1 MLMLNKQKFYFNKL
15 KKFHI
20 ISICLFS
27 FVLVC
32 FNISI
37 AKSAEFNIF
46 TLPEILDTEQCL
58 QYECHPFSCQCCKK
72 FICIPGDKVCHYVPR
87 AFIETPKESFV
98 SLVSPFDEMI
108 QLLQM
113 QSEMQQSGG
122 AEGRGKN
129 ENLHFFESHMFV
141 VPTFW
146 YLKSKNPTKRLC
158 YWQEAFSTELNY
170 VSEIDSVN
178 WRAGLIDYL
187 MPEFWGGSIANILQ
201 LCPLSEVIPPIQSLT
216 NEICMGTWGVTYPR
230 VGFSSVNSSAVA
242 SAIVAWRTTRVVSNS
257 TGRVVLFPKFLSK
270 DIKLQLGYPMFATP
284 NNCFHAGTA
293 QSYWDNKTTLPS
305 GTKGY
310 IWVIWERVCCCKC
323 PATGCIGPD

>member
-1 MLMLNKQKFYFNKL
+1 MLMLNKQKIYFNKL

-37 AKSAEFNIF
+37 AKSAEFDIF

-146 YLKSKNPTKRLC
+146 YLKSKKSYKKT
-158 YWQEAFSTELNY
+158 
-170 VSEIDSVN
+170 
-178 WRAGLIDYL
+178 
-187 MPEFWGGSIANILQ
+187 
-201 LCPLSEVIPPIQSLT
+201 
-216 NEICMGTWGVTYPR
+216 
-230 VGFSSVNSSAVA
+230 
-242 SAIVAWRTTRVVSNS
+242 
-257 TGRVVLFPKFLSK
+257 VLLARSF
-270 DIKLQLGYPMFATP
+270 
-284 NNCFHAGTA
+284 
-293 QSYWDNKTTLPS
+293 
-305 GTKGY
+305 
-310 IWVIWERVCCCKC
+310 
-323 PATGCIGPD
+323 